1 MKDEF
6 LGGVARAI
14 QHLQHGKDRQRP
26 ELKDLDPPLA
36 LLRCWQTER
45 LRKTYAD
52 LMEERRYR
60 LACEFFLDDVYA
72 PRDFSQRDQDFVH
85 IYDLASRFIP
95 ESFLELFKALLE
107 LNELTNRLD
116 LQLLEALVGPLEMTS
131 QAHPG
136 ITPALYAQAYRI
148 CDNYAER
155 KYQIDLLV
163 AVIHDVGVGAHDP
176 LVWPTL
182 QLARIPAGLGGW
194 SELYEF
200 ATRGYQAFHAMRHPG
215 VFSSTIQKREMAILD
230 KIFAGDNDPF
240 IN

>member
-1 MKDEF
+1 MGDEF
-6 LGGVARAI
+6 LGGVARTI

-26 ELKDLDPPLA
+26 ELKELDPQLA
-36 LLRCWQTER
+36 LLRTWQAER
-45 LRKTYAD
+45 LSKTYAD
-52 LMEERRYR
+52 LMESKNFRP
-60 LACEFFLDDVYA
+60 ACEFFLDDIYA

-107 LNELTNRLD
+107 LNNLTNQLD
-116 LQLLEALVGPLEMTS
+116 LLLLDALVGPLGLTD

-148 CDNYAER
+148 CDNYADR
-155 KYQIDLLV
+155 KYQIDLLA
-163 AVIHDVGVGAHDP
+163 AVINDVGMGARDP

-194 SELYEF
+194 NELYDF
-200 ATRGYQAFHAMRHPG
+200 ATHGYQAFHAMRHPG

-230 KIFAGDNDPF
+230 RIFAGDNDPF
-240 IN
+240 MI

>member
-1 MKDEF
+1 MADEF

-14 QHLQHGKDRQRP
+14 QHLQHGKDRQRS
-26 ELKDLDPPLA
+26 ELKELDPPLA
-36 LLRCWQTER
+36 LLRAWQAER

-52 LMEERRYR
+52 LMESKQYR
-60 LACEFFLDDVYA
+60 LAGEFFLNDIYA

-107 LNELTNRLD
+107 LNNLTNQLD
-116 LQLLEALVGPLEMTS
+116 LLLLEALVGPLGMTD
-131 QAHPG
+131 Q

-155 KYQIDLLV
+155 KFQIDLLA
-163 AVIHDVGVGAHDP
+163 AVIHDVGIGARDP

-194 SELYEF
+194 NELYEF
-200 ATRGYQAFHAMRHPG
+200 ATHGYQAFHAMRHPG

-230 KIFAGDNDPF
+230 RIFAGDDDPF
-240 IN
+240 KN